1 MCYTL
6 HETKTGEPV
15 VATYAFV
22 CEACGKE
29 FDVSRPMSQREELDR
44 TLPAC
49 PACGSALEI
58 DSSQRDG
65 AEIMEG
71 ELVCA
76 AGAHR
81 YSRRGDRRH

>member
-49 PACGSALEI
+49 PACGSGQVRKQVSMFTAI
-58 DSSQRDG
+58 KDWRTT
-65 AEIMEG
+65 
-71 ELVCA
+71 
-76 AGAHR
+76 
-81 YSRRGDRRH
+81 